1 MQLFVFLEQLC
12 ILLRT
17 FSHIVSRL
25 DWRITLKQ
33 NGANIIVTG
42 NWCELVLRKLGHNDV
57 FCYVG
62 DESEPKDVIPYL
74 LLTNSPCI
82 AWINVPNTA
91 SKVPPLVTG
100 TFSGNDFTISVFGT
114 VEE

>member
-1 MQLFVFLEQLC
+1 MEN
-12 ILLRT
+12 
-17 FSHIVSRL
+17 HI
-25 DWRITLKQ
+25 KQ
-33 NGANIIVTG
+33 NGTNIIATG

-62 DESEPKDVIPYL
+62 DDSKFKDVIPCL
-74 LLTNSPCI
+74 LLTNTPGA
-82 AWINVPNTA
+82 AWINVPTTS